1 VRDFI
6 HPERPAVLDSTKRAW
21 VGLDV
26 FFFADRASLTRFR
39 AAPLRYVR
47 KLSDP
52 VTQERF
58 RPKTT
63 SPKTVFKGRP
73 YYFASRA
80 SLRTFAAYPDSFSKR
95 HGM

>member
-1 VRDFI
+1 VRDFL

-26 FFFADRASLTRFR
+26 FFFADRGSLARFR
-39 AAPLRYVR
+39 ATPLRYVR

-58 RPKTT
+58 RPNTT
-63 SPKTVFKGRP
+63 SPNTVF
-73 YYFASRA
+73 
-80 SLRTFAAYPDSFSKR
+80 
-95 HGM
+95 